1 MGRWSGCGQ
10 LLKQHAFS
18 PSFSSE
24 ISIVDTHTCILSS
37 FKVRSRHDP
46 TQSEMDGRRQWK
58 YFFWVYTLARSERK
72 TKTQWEYLTQSRWVT
87 NLVVLR
93 WYLWTPTK
101 RAVTALPASTHIH
114 LRGELYHSP
123 KGKGEVAIKN
133 GKRRVKE
140 TQYQQG
146 PQMPVEKTV
155 QPKSCHS
162 LAVQFTHFLSHS
174 VSLNVRT
181 LLLPTNV
188 RVRVY
193 TLSTLEYP
201 ISVVC

>member
-1 MGRWSGCGQ
+1 MPSSQSSTAVLGGQCGVVMSICQGNGKVEWVWTITETACLLPIVQLWNQHSGHSHVYTE
-10 LLKQHAFS
+10 LL
-18 PSFSSE
+18 
-24 ISIVDTHTCILSS
+24 
-37 FKVRSRHDP
+37 

-133 GKRRVKE
+133 EKGELRRPSISKVHKCLWKR
-140 TQYQQG
+140 QFS
-146 PQMPVEKTV
+146 PNPVTV
-155 QPKSCHS
+155 
-162 LAVQFTHFLSHS
+162 
-174 VSLNVRT
+174 
-181 LLLPTNV
+181 
-188 RVRVY
+188 
-193 TLSTLEYP
+193 
-201 ISVVC
+201 

>member
-1 MGRWSGCGQ
+1 M
-10 LLKQHAFS
+10 
-18 PSFSSE
+18 E
-24 ISIVDTHTCILSS
+24 ILFLSLYS
-37 FKVRSRHDP
+37 CK
-46 TQSEMDGRRQWK
+46 EWK
-58 YFFWVYTLARSERK
+58 KK
-72 TKTQWEYLTQSRWVT
+72 TRWEYLTQSRWVT

-101 RAVTALPASTHIH
+101 GAVTALPASTHIH

-123 KGKGEVAIKN
+123 EGKGEGAIKN
-133 GKRRVKE
+133 VKRRGKG

-146 PQMPVEKTV
+146 PQTPVEKTV

-162 LAVQFTHFLSHS
+162 LAVQFTCFLSHL

-181 LLLPTNV
+181 PLLPTNV
-188 RVRVY
+188 SVIVY

>member
-1 MGRWSGCGQ
+1 MPKLQIDFICHLRSQVQQSWEVSVEWWWAFVKGMGRWSGCGQ

-133 GKRRVKE
+133 EKGELRRPSISKAHKCLWKR
-140 TQYQQG
+140 QFS
-146 PQMPVEKTV
+146 PNPVTV
-155 QPKSCHS
+155 
-162 LAVQFTHFLSHS
+162 
-174 VSLNVRT
+174 
-181 LLLPTNV
+181 
-188 RVRVY
+188 
-193 TLSTLEYP
+193 
-201 ISVVC
+201 